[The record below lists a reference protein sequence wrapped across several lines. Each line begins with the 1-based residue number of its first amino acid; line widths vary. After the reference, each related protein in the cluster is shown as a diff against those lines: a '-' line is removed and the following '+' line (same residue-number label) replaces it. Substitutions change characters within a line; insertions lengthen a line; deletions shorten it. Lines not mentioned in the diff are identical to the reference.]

1 MSLRLLEQTFGRCT
15 AFLLAG
21 VWVFLHGGS
30 LGVSG
35 VAHGQEGPSAAI
47 TGPRTGAETGP
58 VSDTAAGAV
67 AMPVQPRNS
76 GPEAVAHTRSRQYRR
91 KTVRI
96 IRRTPEVMRE
106 DAARYRRGDIFSTW
120 SNRYKE

>member
-1 MSLRLLEQTFGRCT
+1 MSLRLLEPTFGRCA

-21 VWVFLHGGS
+21 VWVLLYGGL
-30 LGVSG
+30 LGLSG

-47 TGPRTGAETGP
+47 TGLRTGAETGT

-67 AMPVQPRNS
+67 ATPVQPRNS
-76 GPEAVAHTRSRQYRR
+76 GPEAVAHSRTRQYRR

>member
-1 MSLRLLEQTFGRCT
+1 MSLRLPEQTCE

-21 VWVFLHGGS
+21 VWVLLHAAS
-30 LGVSG
+30 LVVSG
-35 VAHGQEGPSAAI
+35 VAHGQEGPSAAV
-47 TGPRTGAETGP
+47 TGPRTGAETWP
-58 VSDTAAGAV
+58 ARDTAAGAV
-67 AMPVQPRNS
+67 ATPVPPRNG
-76 GPEAVAHTRSRQYRR
+76 GPEAVVHSRTRQYRR

-120 SNRYKE
+120 SNRSKE